1 MLTNIVYLFLST
13 DKSTESISQ
22 KLGEIIAKQKS
33 LEAQSNA
40 KVMKSQLNQAMP
52 KSKPKRKLAVLGSK
66 QKGLA
71 YQNKLKDVPKPTY
84 SPSKPMDLSIKKQK
98 SLEQTESVSKSA
110 PASPANLDGS
120 KNSLKT
126 QDKEKDNKSEP
137 SQPSVNSSPQKKP
150 VSVPSPVKHSPIP
163 RERTRPNILS
173 RATSQVI
180 QESPVKEPLLT
191 NG

>member
-1 MLTNIVYLFLST
+1 MST

-22 KLGEIIAKQKS
+22 KLNEIIAKQKA
-33 LEAQSNA
+33 LETQSKA
-40 KVMKSQLNQAMP
+40 KENSQLNEARP
-52 KSKPKRKLAVLGSK
+52 KPKAKRKLADLGSK

-98 SLEQTESVSKSA
+98 SLERTESVSKSA
-110 PASPANLDGS
+110 PASPANVDGS

-126 QDKEKDNKSEP
+126 QDKERGSTSEP
-137 SQPSVNSSPQKKP
+137 SQPSLNSSPQKKP

-180 QESPVKEPLLT
+180 QGSPVKEPLIT